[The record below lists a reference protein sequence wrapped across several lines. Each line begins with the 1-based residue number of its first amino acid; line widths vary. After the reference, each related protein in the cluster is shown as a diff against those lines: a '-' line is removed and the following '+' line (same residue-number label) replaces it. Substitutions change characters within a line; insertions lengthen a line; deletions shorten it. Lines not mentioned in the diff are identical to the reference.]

1 VTVAVLDEDVVN
13 SPTVGDIE
21 AVEETQVVLVEDMH
35 CVLVEV
41 VVPVGVTEAQDV
53 GVEVAEWVLLAL
65 VVEVDVA
72 VTAKTV
78 ADDVWEREC
87 VEVGE
92 AVEEAERHKEAVGVE
107 VPVEFTERLGVGVE
121 EAEKVLFKHGVEV
134 EVTEGVGDTLLLTE
148 REDVVVSHRD
158 RVPEAELDRVPET
171 VAQELLEDAR
181 VAVWD
186 WHPVE
191 LRVTR
196 EDPVLSDVTLEVKLG
211 EAVEDEHAQLV
222 GVTLGLELEV
232 VDEDCV
238 KRVDPVLLSVPLAV
252 KLGEAVE
259 DELVVV
265 DEDCVIRVDPVLL
278 DVTLAVMLGVA
289 VDDEHAQLVGVVLEL
304 ELVVV
309 EAERQP
315 VAVTVAEPLTVVLP
329 LRVIC
334 PSTPAKPRHTNRISN
349 KKKFIALAVTLSMT

>member
-196 EDPVLSDVTLEVKLG
+196 EDPVLPDVTLEVKLG

-222 GVTLGLELEV
+222 GVKLGL
-232 VDEDCV
+232 
-238 KRVDPVLLSVPLAV
+238 
-252 KLGEAVE
+252 
-259 DELVVV
+259 ELVVV
-265 DEDCVIRVDPVLL
+265 DEDCVKRVDPVLL
-278 DVTLAVMLGVA
+278 DVTLAVMLGEA